1 MSINKLETRQ
11 DLEDL
16 FKWLNEPLY
25 RYIYIRCGYN
35 RELAEDIT
43 QDVFVKAWEKRETFN
58 PNRSTLKNWIYIIA
72 RNHIIDFYRKK
83 KIVGSSFNEELEESI
98 KQQGV
103 SLEEE
108 LLLEDILKNL
118 DRLKEKEKE
127 VIVLRYVQDLDI
139 RDVAQIIGKSENTTK
154 VMIHRAL
161 KKLKY
166 IMNQ

>member
-83 KIVGSSFNEELEESI
+83 KIVGSSFNEEIEESI

-103 SLEEE
+103 SLEDE

-118 DRLKEKEKE
+118 NRLNEKEKE

>member
-1 MSINKLETRQ
+1 MSINRLENRQ

-43 QDVFVKAWEKRETFN
+43 QDIFVKAWEKRSTFN
-58 PNRSTLKNWIYIIA
+58 SSKSTLKNWIYIIA
-72 RNHIIDFYRKK
+72 RNHIIDLYRKK
-83 KIVGSSFNEELEESI
+83 K
-98 KQQGV
+98 V
-103 SLEEE
+103 SLKSFDEDIHIKDLNISIEDE
-108 LLLEDILKNL
+108 VVLGDILKNL
-118 DRLKEKEKE
+118 EKLKEKEKE

-139 RDVAQIIGKSENTTK
+139 EEISKIIGKSKNTTK
-154 VMIHRAL
+154 VMIHRAI

-166 IMNQ
+166 IMNK

>member
-1 MSINKLETRQ
+1 MSINRLENRQ

-43 QDVFVKAWEKRETFN
+43 QDIFVKAWEKRSTFN
-58 PNRSTLKNWIYIIA
+58 SSKSTLKNWIYTIA
-72 RNHIIDFYRKK
+72 RNHIIDIYRKK
-83 KIVGSSFNEELEESI
+83 KVSTKSFDEDIYVKDLNISVEDEVVLA
-98 KQQGV
+98 
-103 SLEEE
+103 
-108 LLLEDILKNL
+108 DILKNL
-118 DRLKEKEKE
+118 EKLKEKEKK

-139 RDVAQIIGKSENTTK
+139 EEISKIIGKSKNTTK
-154 VMIHRAL
+154 VMIHRAI

-166 IMNQ
+166 IMNK

>member
-1 MSINKLETRQ
+1 MSINRLENRQ

-43 QDVFVKAWEKRETFN
+43 QDIFVKAWEKRSTFN
-58 PNRSTLKNWIYIIA
+58 SSKSTLKNWIYIIA
-72 RNHIIDFYRKK
+72 RNHIIDLYRKK
-83 KIVGSSFNEELEESI
+83 K
-98 KQQGV
+98 V
-103 SLEEE
+103 SLKSFDEDIHIKDLNISIEDE
-108 LLLEDILKNL
+108 VVLGDILKNL
-118 DRLKEKEKE
+118 EKLKEKEKE

-139 RDVAQIIGKSENTTK
+139 EAISKIIGKSRNTTK
-154 VMIHRAL
+154 VMIHRAI

-166 IMNQ
+166 IMNK